1 MRHSALYTVGF
12 AALVCVV
19 CSFLVST
26 AAVSLKD
33 YQAANALLEKQKNV
47 LMAAGLAQP
56 GDKLSEQRVK
66 ELFEQIEPV
75 AIDLKTGEY
84 TDAVD
89 PKTYDPYAAAEDPET
104 SRTAPPG
111 NGAQM
116 PRLPHYGL
124 VYKVMK
130 DGQLQM
136 VVLPIRGKGLWST
149 MYGFLALDK
158 DAVTVKGITFYQH
171 GETPGLG
178 GEVDNPRWKAKWPGR
193 QAYRKNSQGLWEV
206 DLQVVKGSARD
217 EHQVDGLSGATLTS
231 RGVSAMIRFWLGP
244 DGYGPYLDKIRP
256 SGSVST

>member
-1 MRHSALYTVGF
+1 MRHSTLYTIGF

-33 YQAANALLEKQKNV
+33 YQDANALLEKQKNV
-47 LMAAGLAQP
+47 LMAAGLAKP
-56 GDKLSEQRVK
+56 GEKLSEQRVK
-66 ELFEQIEPV
+66 ELFRQIEPA

-89 PKTYDPYAAAEDPET
+89 PNTYDPYKAAEDPQK
-104 SRTAPPG
+104 SSPAPEG

-116 PRLPHYGL
+116 PRLPHYAL
-124 VYKVMK
+124 VYRVIK

-149 MYGFLALDK
+149 MYGFLALDR
-158 DAVTVKGITFYQH
+158 DAVTVQGITFYQH

-178 GEVDNPRWKAKWPGR
+178 GEVDNPLWKAKWPGR
-193 QAYRKNSQGLWEV
+193 LAYRKNDRGQWEA
-206 DLQVVKGSARD
+206 DLQIVKGNARN
-217 EHQVDGLSGATLTS
+217 EHQVDGISGATLTS
-231 RGVSAMIRFWLGP
+231 RGVSAMIEFWLGP
-244 DGYGPYLDKIRP
+244 DGYGPYLDKIRQT
-256 SGSVST
+256 GSV